1 MKKDD
6 SEILI
11 YQTEDGETRIEVKM
25 DGEHDSVWLTQ
36 LQMAELFQKA
46 KSTINEHIKNIYKEG
61 ELEESES
68 MRKIGISEFS
78 TKPTNFYNLD
88 VIISVGYRVKSHRG
102 TQFRKWATSR
112 LKEYIIKGFTLD
124 DKRLKS
130 GKNNNYFQ
138 ELLDRIRDIRSSEK
152 VFYQKV
158 KDIYA
163 TSIDYDPKNE
173 DTIQFFKIVQNKLLW
188 AVSGKTAAEIINKRV
203 DAKRLNMGLKS
214 WFNAPKGKIQKSD
227 IGVSKNYLDERE
239 LKELNLLTEQYLTF
253 AETQA
258 FQQKPMYMK
267 DWVNRLNAILTLNEK
282 NILTH
287 AGKIRM
293 SLAKE
298 TAEKEFQKYK
308 EEQKSIEGEKSINQ
322 LELDIKKINKSDKK
336 EED

>member
-1 MKKDD
+1 MKKED

-25 DGEHDSVWLTQ
+25 DSEHDSVWLTQ

-188 AVSGKTAAEIINKRV
+188 AVSGETAAEIINKRV
-203 DAKRLNMGLKS
+203 DAKRLNMGLQS
-214 WFNAPKGKIQKSD
+214 WFHAPKGKIQKFD

-258 FQQKPMYMK
+258 FQQKPMYMN

-293 SLAKE
+293 SLAKD
-298 TAEKEFQKYK
+298 TAEKEYKKYK
-308 EEQKSIEGEKSINQ
+308 KEQESIEAEKSINQ
-322 LELDIKKINKSDKK
+322 LELDIKKINNSDKK
-336 EED
+336 QED